1 MSPEATILKAL
12 IQHAPAIASAVR
24 EFAGVH
30 GIDLGPA
37 PPDLKRDASGVDAE
51 IDRRL
56 AEQEAKRAELRAAGP
71 FTLDADD
78 TEDPDE

>member
-1 MSPEATILKAL
+1 MTPAQVLKAL
-12 IQHAPAIASAVR
+12 MQFAPDVIKTVR

-37 PPDLKRDASGVDAE
+37 PPDIMKDAAAVDAE

-56 AEQEAKRAELRAAGP
+56 REQAASSTRSAE
-71 FTLDADD
+71 FTLEDEDDQDD
-78 TEDPDE
+78 TA